1 MRLFTRNM
9 ESLVIIDFFP
19 RTDTK
24 FQQIKT
30 NFFYFIIYKDK
41 KEKYSTKK

>member
-9 ESLVIIDFFP
+9 ESLLIIDFF
-19 RTDTK
+19 RMTDTK

-30 NFFYFIIYKDK
+30 KKIYFIIYTDK
-41 KEKYSTKK
+41 KKQNVLK